1 MKSCASPRNWN
12 METAS
17 SPWKQHHH
25 HGNSIITMMTAKSPW
40 WQHHR
45 HGYSIII
52 MVTAPSWWLYHRDSR
67 RTSYVFIM
75 ISITESSITFKFG
88 NWSWPMI
95 DWKPYTDNFVILR
108 FSYDCMYKPSPCN
121 QHPDIH
127 CWRLACCGQAYCP
140 PACCGKPYCP
150 LAWRIH
156 ARPRRRTE
164 GRTADRRPDVP
175 NDACTAGDSAH
186 TLTDTK

>member
-67 RTSYVFIM
+67 RTSYVPIM
-75 ISITESSITFKFG
+75 KSITESSIG
-88 NWSWPMI
+88 NLELELTY
-95 DWKPYTDNFVILR
+95 DRLKTVYGQFRHFEILVW
-108 FSYDCMYKPSPCN
+108 MLYKPSPCN